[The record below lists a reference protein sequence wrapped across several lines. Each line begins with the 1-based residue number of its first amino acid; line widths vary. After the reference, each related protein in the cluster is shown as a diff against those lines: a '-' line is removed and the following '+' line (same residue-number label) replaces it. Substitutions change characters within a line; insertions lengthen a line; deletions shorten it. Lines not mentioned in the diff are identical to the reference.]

1 MKSATLNRTD
11 AALREHLLYLLNGDG
26 AHTDFASAVKDLPEA
41 LRGKRPQ
48 GAAHS
53 AWELLEHMRIT
64 QLDVLE
70 SIKDASHVS
79 PEFPAGYWPGQAAPA
94 DAKAWDKSVK
104 AFQLDFKTIIDLAAS
119 DSVDLLAP
127 IAHADGQTVM
137 RKLLM
142 LADHTSYHMG
152 QLVQMRKMLGSWK
165 E

>member
-48 GAAHS
+48 GDAHS

-119 DSVDLLAP
+119 DSVDLLTP

-152 QLVQMRKMLGSWK
+152 QLVQIRKMLGSWK